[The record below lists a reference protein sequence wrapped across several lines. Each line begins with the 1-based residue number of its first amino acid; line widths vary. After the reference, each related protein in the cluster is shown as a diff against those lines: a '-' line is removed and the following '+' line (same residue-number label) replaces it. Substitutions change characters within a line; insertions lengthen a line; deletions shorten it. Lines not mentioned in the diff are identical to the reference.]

1 MCDEVL
7 AENLWPKRKEC
18 ESWCNFGHE
27 QSPSLISNST
37 CTYSSFVDHSGIG
50 NVSSS
55 ESFVLNQDGTRITL
69 IATQSASNELGN
81 RATHPSHG
89 SSISDNT
96 MVDTNQTRHGRS
108 AAMMIVTVASVGLL
122 CCYHEQNV
130 RRLFSP
136 SSNNANQ
143 KKVHLETERRN
154 LMLAGIDLDV
164 NELHDL
170 VMVKRYKTDE
180 PSMAPSIARTS
191 RPPLS
196 RKQRKRQ
203 RNRRKKRNNSSSS
216 IVPTQSLG
224 TQAPTWVYSYMR
236 GPEPTAE
243 IETVAPTLNATSEP
257 SLTPSLI
264 LTTAPPTVTIGN
276 ENINDKRNRN
286 QVIKDQEQSISFMTE
301 APTFQLATETPT
313 IGIIGTH
320 PPTLTP
326 RNMQPSSA
334 PSISTAAPSFLFDNM
349 EGVPTTTPVKRRMRK
364 TIAPTVRMRR
374 RRSKTVAPTRR
385 MRRRPPTIAPTRRKR
400 RVTAAPTANA
410 LTLAPSSAAPSVVP
424 VPTQEPTVHM
434 FTDFWPTPSP
444 LIATELPQSEVN
456 GNRD

>member
-1 MCDEVL
+1 MMD
-7 AENLWPKRKEC
+7 
-18 ESWCNFGHE
+18 
-27 QSPSLISNST
+27 I
-37 CTYSSFVDHSGIG
+37 
-50 NVSSS
+50 
-55 ESFVLNQDGTRITL
+55 
-69 IATQSASNELGN
+69 
-81 RATHPSHG
+81 
-89 SSISDNT
+89 
-96 MVDTNQTRHGRS
+96 NQTRHGRS
-108 AAMMIVTVASVGLL
+108 AAMMIVIVASVGLL

-130 RRLFSP
+130 RRHFSP
-136 SSNNANQ
+136 SSIANPE
-143 KKVHLETERRN
+143 KVHLETERRN

-164 NELHDL
+164 DELHDL

-180 PSMAPSIARTS
+180 PSMAPSLAPAS
-191 RPPLS
+191 RPPLG

-203 RNRRKKRNNSSSS
+203 RNRRKKRNSSPSS

-243 IETVAPTLNATSEP
+243 IESAAPSTLNTTSEP
-257 SLTPSLI
+257 SMAPSLV

-276 ENINDKRNRN
+276 ENMSDKRNRN

-334 PSISTAAPSFLFDNM
+334 PTRLTAAPSFLFDNM
-349 EGVPTTTPVKRRMRK
+349 EGVPTTTPVKMRMRK

-400 RVTAAPTANA
+400 RTITAAPTANA
-410 LTLAPSSAAPSVVP
+410 AAPLTLTPSSAAPTSTAPSVVP
-424 VPTQEPTVHM
+424 DPTQEPTVHM

-444 LIATELPQSEVN
+444 VIATELPQSEVN